1 MRTPSRPP
9 EGGTPNR
16 ASSGLTGAGK
26 SGQSQGMY
34 RILGADG
41 REYGPIHAEQL
52 RRWVAEGRA
61 NAQTKTLA
69 EGSTDWKPLAQF
81 AEFSFLFT
89 SATTPPPTFATTPPL
104 FVPVRKTNSFAVT
117 GLVLGILSITGGL
130 CCFGHLLII
139 LALVFS
145 IIGLVQ
151 IKNNPEIYEG
161 KGIAIAGLVIS
172 ILSLIFWIGVIFFF
186 SLGSIF
192 GETGRHVYRL

>member
-41 REYGPIHAEQL
+41 REYGPIQAEQL

-61 NAQTKTLA
+61 NAETRTLA
-69 EGSTDWKPLAQF
+69 EGSTEWKPLAQF
-81 AEFSFLFT
+81 AEFSFLF
-89 SATTPPPTFATTPPL
+89 AAAAPPIFGSTTPPL
-104 FVPVRKTNSFAVT
+104 FVSLRKTNSFAVT

-130 CCFGHLLII
+130 CCFGHLFII

-151 IKNNPEIYEG
+151 IKNNPEMYEG
-161 KGIAIAGLVIS
+161 KGIAIAGLVLA
-172 ILSLIFWIGVIFFF
+172 ILGLIFWIGVIFFL
-186 SLGSIF
+186 SLGSIL
-192 GETGRHVYRL
+192 GESGRHAYRL

>member
-1 MRTPSRPP
+1 
-9 EGGTPNR
+9 
-16 ASSGLTGAGK
+16 
-26 SGQSQGMY
+26 MY

-52 RRWVAEGRA
+52 RRWIAEGRA

-69 EGSTDWKPLAQF
+69 EGSTEWKPLAQF

-89 SATTPPPTFATTPPL
+89 SAAAPPSFATTVPPL

-130 CCFGHLLII
+130 CCYGIPFNI
-139 LALVFS
+139 LGLVFS

-161 KGIAIAGLVIS
+161 KGMAVAGLVLS
-172 ILSLIFWIGVIFFF
+172 ILGLLLMIGMICIFA
-186 SLGSIF
+186 LGAF
-192 GETGRHVYRL
+192 AGGPGRHVYRL